1 MNSRAPRWLAWF
13 IVGVY
18 FSLITLGLVP
28 QFITQATLLD
38 LDFPFLLL
46 NSLAL
51 GFLSIVGAIIAW
63 RQSGHLIGWIACIGP
78 LFWAM
83 NIAAFGHV
91 YYAYIAH
98 PGSLPASDIIL
109 LWLSRI
115 GSTIGFLAAMF
126 AFLLFP
132 TDKLLTARWRIVPQ
146 TAIVAAAIFTLAA
159 AFEPGPLG

>member
-1 MNSRAPRWLAWF
+1 MNLRAPRWLAWF
-13 IVGVY
+13 LVGLY
-18 FSLITLGLVP
+18 FSLITIGLVP
-28 QFITQATLLD
+28 QQITQTFLLD

-63 RQSGHLIGWIACIGP
+63 RQPEHLIGWIACLGP

-83 NIAAFGHV
+83 NVAAFGYV

-98 PGSLPASDIIL
+98 PGLLPTSEIIL
-109 LWLSRI
+109 IWLSRI
-115 GSTIGFLAAMF
+115 GSTIGFVAAMF

-132 TDKLLTARWRIVPQ
+132 TGKLLTPRWRIVPHKYN
-146 TAIVAAAIFTLAA
+146 TWKAMR
-159 AFEPGPLG
+159 